1 MEGPRRRGTRRR
13 RETGSEDT
21 ALMTRSAV
29 RHAPRQG
36 IGNHCGPESSITAR
50 PGPPEG
56 PGPGPP
62 TPEAQTPG
70 HQDSEGRRRRGG
82 DAHEGQVRARHLCCR
97 GIRTSGVGVG
107 AGRHPSCSTSRNAP
121 RPCEL

>member
-1 MEGPRRRGTRRR
+1 
-13 RETGSEDT
+13 
-21 ALMTRSAV
+21 MTRSAV

-82 DAHEGQVRARHLCCR
+82 DEQDGTRTGERSNSSGGPLRH
-97 GIRTSGVGVG
+97 
-107 AGRHPSCSTSRNAP
+107 ADP
-121 RPCEL
+121 